1 MGKRLAA
8 YARRNA
14 IALVALFVA
23 LGGVAYAGSLA
34 PNNSVDSGAIVNNSV
49 KSKDA
54 KDGNL
59 RGKDVKD
66 GSLGVPDIGTVATGS
81 FNLGSISAGDC
92 VSSGENIGAVGADD
106 QDTWIVTPV
115 GSGVPEA
122 NFDQGGDLFMIP
134 VTHSG
139 EGHIKVCNNSA
150 GAVDPGLVNYRAI
163 LINH

>member
-1 MGKRLAA
+1 V
-8 YARRNA
+8 RRNA

-49 KSKDA
+49 KSKDV

-59 RGKDVKD
+59 QGKDVKD
-66 GSLGVPDIGTVATGS
+66 GTLGVPDLGPVVTGS
-81 FNLGSISAGDC
+81 FDLGSIPGNDC
-92 VSSGENIGAVGADD
+92 VSSGENIGVAGADD
-106 QDTWIVTPV
+106 QDTWLVTPV
-115 GSGVPEA
+115 GSGIPET
-122 NFDQGGDLFMIP
+122 NFDQAGDLFMVPI
-134 VTHSG
+134 THSG

-150 GAVDPGLVNYRAI
+150 GAINPGSVSYRAV